1 MLIGRPCDGGFFVVD
16 GFSRIVRLGEALAET
31 GALQETAMART
42 IEALKIC
49 AEKIKSRNVRHV
61 RAVATA
67 ACRHADNGDAFVKR
81 VLAET
86 GLELTTISADD
97 EAQLTLSG
105 CAPLLDTGHP
115 HGLLFDIG
123 GGSTEITWV
132 ETAANQTPRSLN
144 VLSIPLGV
152 VTLAES
158 YGGDLLCANQFEEII
173 ERLDADLAPF
183 STSNGIC
190 SAVADNQVQMI
201 GTSGTMTTLGALH
214 LGLTRYDRSRVDGLS
229 IDMAHVRAQSARFSE
244 LDCQTREAMPCIGAG
259 RADLM
264 LMGCAVL
271 AAITRRWPVDAIRVA
286 DRGIRDGLI
295 MEMIAGRS
303 STNDRTTLAHAS

>member
-123 GGSTEITWV
+123 GDVGTQLMSAV
-132 ETAANQTPRSLN
+132 MSRLQRP
-144 VLSIPLGV
+144 V
-152 VTLAES
+152 ES
-158 YGGDLLCANQFEEII
+158 YGKAAIVGVAGEFEHGGACIHPKLGKRMRSAIGGGKAVISSNVKVAAAGASIDVPLGHKDEPWSFDHFDTLTVCVADAPRPNEIVI
-173 ERLDADLAPF
+173 VV
-183 STSNGIC
+183 
-190 SAVADNQVQMI
+190 AVAD
-201 GTSGTMTTLGALH
+201 GGRLSPRCG
-214 LGLTRYDRSRVDGLS
+214 DG
-229 IDMAHVRAQSARFSE
+229 
-244 LDCQTREAMPCIGAG
+244 P
-259 RADLM
+259 
-264 LMGCAVL
+264 
-271 AAITRRWPVDAIRVA
+271 IT
-286 DRGIRDGLI
+286 
-295 MEMIAGRS
+295 
-303 STNDRTTLAHAS
+303 